1 MRISALLPALLS
13 IAFAS
18 GCAASRSSQSPPATP
33 QDLCSTGIQ
42 LLGSPY
48 VTPAQAEVLIEKM
61 RNSGCM
67 NAPAPASSPAPK
79 ASAEVHPYAATVTKG
94 QACEELALKE
104 TYPVAM
110 RDKCKGNLTEECK
123 RLIEGWLTATALK
136 KRQCITEPRGD
147 LK

>member
-1 MRISALLPALLS
+1 LRVIS
-13 IAFAS
+13 IAAI
-18 GCAASRSSQSPPATP
+18 AASFAPMAVSQSFA
-33 QDLCSTGIQ
+33 DSGIP
-42 LLGSPY
+42 LPESKIRPVGI
-48 VTPAQAEVLIEKM
+48 IEKM